1 MDWKIFASTF
11 LTIFLAE
18 MGDKTQ
24 FAALAASS
32 SSKSTLT
39 IFCAVILA
47 VGLASTLG
55 LVFGKFLGTLL
66 NPQTLRYVSGSLFVL
81 IGLWV
86 LTTKA

>member
-32 SSKSTLT
+32 YSKSTLT
-39 IFCAVILA
+39 ILFAVLLA
-47 VGLASTLG
+47 VGLAGALG
-55 LVFGKFLGTLL
+55 VIFGKFLGTML
-66 NPQTLRYVSGSLFVL
+66 NPQFLRYVSGSLFVL

>member
-32 SSKSTLT
+32 YSKSTLT
-39 IFCAVILA
+39 ILFAVVLA
-47 VGLASTLG
+47 VALASALG
-55 LVFGKFLGTLL
+55 VIFGKFLGTML
-66 NPQTLRYVSGSLFVL
+66 NPQFLRYVSGSLFVL

-86 LTTKA
+86 LTTKP